1 MILLKL
7 LLDSLLWELSVNQHQ
22 TLLFSVVIMP
32 SEIGG
37 EKKKEVQQQQQ
48 QLSITYPQVSQ
59 SYRCIETFET
69 KDTKNRSFNVAKKE
83 IVEVL
88 LKDMTGRFDSDPSI
102 SGMHAERFL
111 DCFKARQTL
120 RL

>member
-1 MILLKL
+1 
-7 LLDSLLWELSVNQHQ
+7 
-22 TLLFSVVIMP
+22 MP

-37 EKKKEVQQQQQ
+37 EKKKEVQQQ

-69 KDTKNRSFNVAKKE
+69 KDTKNKTFKVAKKE

-88 LKDMTGRFDSDPSI
+88 LKDMTGRF
-102 SGMHAERFL
+102 H
-111 DCFKARQTL
+111 
-120 RL
+120 

>member
-1 MILLKL
+1 
-7 LLDSLLWELSVNQHQ
+7 
-22 TLLFSVVIMP
+22 MP

-37 EKKKEVQQQQQ
+37 EKKKEVQQQQ

-69 KDTKNRSFNVAKKE
+69 KDTKNKTFKVAKKE

-88 LKDMTGRFDSDPSI
+88 LKDMTGRFKILPFQ
-102 SGMHAERFL
+102 R
-111 DCFKARQTL
+111 
-120 RL
+120 